1 MGGWDW
7 DKEEVLVCAYYHASL
22 PEGQVGSRE
31 GGEEDVVSG
40 ERGRGL
46 IARAK
51 RWGSPREEKTE
62 AKGRKGRRGV
72 ATPGQEKEAAPR
84 ARRRDHLSP
93 HCMRA

>member
-1 MGGWDW
+1 MPTTTPHSPRDRW
-7 DKEEVLVCAYYHASL
+7 EV
-22 PEGQVGSRE
+22 ERE
-31 GGEEDVVSG
+31 GRKYVVSG
-40 ERGRGL
+40 ERGRAL

-93 HCMRA
+93 HCMRT